1 MPNPVSGP
9 LYRFL
14 KVRKNRFFGQDKVK
28 KSQDFGFRN
37 LRMNPVFQLA
47 EAFYKKSIIKYN
59 LMNIYQCLCRIVLPV
74 IKEIDCVINFP
85 FFSGPYKMCYKM
97 NGIFFLKIL

>member
-14 KVRKNRFFGQDKVK
+14 KVRKNRFFGQDEVR

-37 LRMNPVFQLA
+37 LRMNPDLV
-47 EAFYKKSIIKYN
+47 KYFT
-59 LMNIYQCLCRIVLPV
+59 M
-74 IKEIDCVINFP
+74 E
-85 FFSGPYKMCYKM
+85 
-97 NGIFFLKIL
+97 KIEL